1 MDEKVFENAP
11 FIAWIHNISKNQLK
25 YLNLKLAD
33 LELDHEIRHVI
44 YIYDNPNISQDDL
57 VGFSGQS
64 KGNIAKVVKKLED
77 KGYIEREINPDNR
90 RKYML
95 KTTSKADELVPKI
108 RQISKEWEKEVGLTD
123 NDEEIKK
130 RIREISI
137 NSMKLI
143 GE

>member
-1 MDEKVFENAP
+1 MDEKIFENAP

-33 LELDHEIRHVI
+33 LELDHDIRHVI

-77 KGYIEREINPDNR
+77 RGYIEREINPNNR

-108 RQISKEWEKEVGLTD
+108 REISKEWEREVGLTD
-123 NDEEIKK
+123 NDDEIKK

>member
-1 MDEKVFENAP
+1 MDEKVFENVP

-77 KGYIEREINPDNR
+77 KGYIEREINPNNR

-108 RQISKEWEKEVGLTD
+108 RQISKEWEREVGLTD
-123 NDEEIKK
+123 NDDEIKK

>member
-77 KGYIEREINPDNR
+77 KGYIEREINPNNR

-108 RQISKEWEKEVGLTD
+108 RQISKEWEREVGLTD
-123 NDEEIKK
+123 NDDEIKK